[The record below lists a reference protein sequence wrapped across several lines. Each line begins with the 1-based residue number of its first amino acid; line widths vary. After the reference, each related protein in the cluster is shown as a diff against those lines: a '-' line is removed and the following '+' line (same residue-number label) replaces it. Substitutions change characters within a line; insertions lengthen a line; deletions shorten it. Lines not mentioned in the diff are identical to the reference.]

1 MSTLAE
7 GANDGQRQLPSLS
20 FRLAPEPSHLLR
32 ARERIRDYL
41 RAHCDDRGLTDQV
54 VLCIE
59 EACTNA
65 IRHSGS
71 REDMLVSL
79 HFEDADLVVT
89 VEDRGR
95 GFDTAAFDPEAL
107 PDPMATGGRG
117 LFLIA
122 RMMDDIELRTDGGLE
137 VRMMRRGAACGVA
150 RPSILPSATLE
161 HDGVTCQIAARRHQ

>member
-1 MSTLAE
+1 MRTPWQRQSTA
-7 GANDGQRQLPSLS
+7 GKAQLPSLS

-41 RAHCDDRGLTDQV
+41 RAQCDDPGLTDQV

-79 HFEDADLVVT
+79 RFEDGDLVIN
-89 VEDRGR
+89 G
-95 GFDTAAFDPEAL
+95 
-107 PDPMATGGRG
+107 
-117 LFLIA
+117 
-122 RMMDDIELRTDGGLE
+122 
-137 VRMMRRGAACGVA
+137 
-150 RPSILPSATLE
+150 
-161 HDGVTCQIAARRHQ
+161 